1 MNFPG
6 KLLLS
11 NNEVLKVRKAFA
23 SSSSANIKLSK
34 TQLHKIWQSWGFLGW
49 LLGPLLKHGLSLIGN
64 LLKPLAKSVLITLGL
79 TASAVDVAIHTKML
93 GSGNTTSI
101 ILNKKMNH
109 HENNQLSWRI
119 FSKTIK
125 NEPKE
130 QKGGFFS
137 VLLVTLGAIL
147 LGHRVAGKDY

>member
-101 ILNKKMNH
+101 ILNKKMNDIMKIIDYL
-109 HENNQLSWRI
+109 EEFLAKQLKMNR
-119 FSKTIK
+119 K
-125 NEPKE
+125 NKKE
-130 QKGGFFS
+130 GFS
-137 VLLVTLGAIL
+137 VC
-147 LGHRVAGKDY
+147 Y

>member
-11 NNEVLKVRKAFA
+11 NNEVSKVRKAFA
-23 SSSSANIKLSK
+23 SSSSTNIKLSK

-64 LLKPLAKSVLITLGL
+64 VIKPLAKSVLITLGL
-79 TASAVDVAIHTKML
+79 TASAVDVAIHTKIL

-101 ILNKKMNH
+101 ILHTKNEWY
-109 HENNQLSWRI
+109 HENNRLSSRI

-130 QKGGFFS
+130 
-137 VLLVTLGAIL
+137 
-147 LGHRVAGKDY
+147 

>member
-11 NNEVLKVRKAFA
+11 NNEVSKVRKAFA
-23 SSSSANIKLSK
+23 SSSSTNIKLSK

-64 LLKPLAKSVLITLGL
+64 VIKPLAKSVLITLGL
-79 TASAVDVAIHTKML
+79 TASAVDVAIHTKIL

-101 ILNKKMNH
+101 ILHKEMNDIMKIIDYLEEFLAKQLKMNRKNKK
-109 HENNQLSWRI
+109 E
-119 FSKTIK
+119 
-125 NEPKE
+125 
-130 QKGGFFS
+130 GFS
-137 VLLVTLGAIL
+137 VC
-147 LGHRVAGKDY
+147 Y

>member
-1 MNFPG
+1 MTFKISWNVVGDSNDEMNFPG

-11 NNEVLKVRKAFA
+11 NNEVSKVRKAFA

-64 LLKPLAKSVLITLGL
+64 VLKPLAKSVLISLGL

-101 ILNKKMNH
+101 ILNKKMNDIMKIIDYL
-109 HENNQLSWRI
+109 EEFLAKQLKMNR
-119 FSKTIK
+119 K
-125 NEPKE
+125 NKKE
-130 QKGGFFS
+130 GFS
-137 VLLVTLGAIL
+137 VC
-147 LGHRVAGKDY
+147 Y

>member
-64 LLKPLAKSVLITLGL
+64 VLKPLAKSVLISLGL

-101 ILNKKMNH
+101 ILNKKMNDIMKIIDYL
-109 HENNQLSWRI
+109 EEFLAKQLKMNR
-119 FSKTIK
+119 K
-125 NEPKE
+125 NKKE
-130 QKGGFFS
+130 GFS
-137 VLLVTLGAIL
+137 VC
-147 LGHRVAGKDY
+147 Y